1 MEKQS
6 QLTLKQSDKPLAI
19 VFAVLSVLFIV
30 TASVSTGFFDWVF
43 ARHQNQ
49 LSWYIRP
56 LFLIPFCF
64 FSFKRS
70 FAGISITVFLLLTSM
85 FWFPVP
91 ATVNNSVAEFLA
103 MEKECLLGEWSWVKI
118 VTTILVPL
126 SLIALSIAF
135 WKRSLWMGISVMVF
149 IAVAKMLW
157 SVLFGGESGRSVILP
172 AVAGLLICI
181 ALISVGFIRMQK
193 KNAGEK
199 EIDEGKK

>member
-1 MEKQS
+1 MEKQK
-6 QLTLKQSDKPLAI
+6 QLSLQRLDKPLAI
-19 VFAVLSVLFIV
+19 VFAILSILFIV
-30 TASVSTGFFDWVF
+30 MASASTGFFDWVF

-70 FAGISITVFLLLTSM
+70 FAGISITIFLLLTSM
-85 FWFPVP
+85 SWFPVP
-91 ATVNNSVAEFLA
+91 ATVNNSVADFLA
-103 MEKECLLGEWSWVKI
+103 MEKDYLLGDWGWVKI

-172 AVAGLLICI
+172 AVIGLLICI

-193 KNAGEK
+193 KNAKDK
-199 EIDEGKK
+199 ELGEGKK

>member
-1 MEKQS
+1 MEKQK
-6 QLTLKQSDKPLAI
+6 QLTLERLDKPLAI
-19 VFAVLSVLFIV
+19 VFGILSILFIV
-30 TASVSTGFFDWVF
+30 MASASTGFFDWVF

-70 FAGISITVFLLLTSM
+70 FAGISITIFLLLTSM

-91 ATVNNSVAEFLA
+91 VTVNNSVADFLA
-103 MEKECLLGEWSWVKI
+103 MEKDYLLGDWDWVKI

-135 WKRSLWMGISVMVF
+135 WKRSLWMGIAVMVF

-172 AVAGLLICI
+172 AVIGLLICI

-193 KNAGEK
+193 KNAKGK
-199 EIDEGKK
+199 ELGEGKK